1 MECALCK
8 KREGTI
14 PVTIYSANTS
24 SHLMS
29 LKREGNQL
37 VSTTQTDYY
46 DIRPHLFPVCSP
58 CIRRRGY
65 GSGRPRIS
73 LNLVLAALTIPA
85 LVAGGVWAIAK
96 AFGSEKPG
104 WLLLV
109 PLAAFFVWMAV
120 ELYREYRVVDE
131 LRKHALADRRR
142 SGEASSSTLQTLS
155 EAQYKGL
162 RRT

>member
-8 KREGTI
+8 KREGTT
-14 PVTIYSANTS
+14 PVTIYSATTT
-24 SHLMS
+24 SHLLS

-37 VSTTQTDYY
+37 VSTTQTHFY
-46 DIRPHLFPVCSP
+46 DIRPHLYPVCSA

-73 LNLVLAALTIPA
+73 LNLVVAALTIPV
-85 LVAGGVWAIAK
+85 LVAGGIWAIVK
-96 AFGSEKPG
+96 AFGTEKPG

-109 PLAAFFVWMAV
+109 PLAAFFVWMAAQ
-120 ELYREYRVVDE
+120 LYRDYRVVDE
-131 LRKHALADRRR
+131 LRKHALDDRRK
-142 SGEASSSTLQTLS
+142 SGEGSSSSLKTLS

-162 RRT
+162 RRV